1 MGTTFIIV
9 RSNHWH
15 GDELSQFSLWKST
28 CASSDSLSPICG
40 SILFGTASHKIK
52 KKSQNF
58 VTLPSRKKTLMI
70 YKIRIILDAQEDIF
84 RDIEIDASN
93 SMEEFHNAIAQSFG
107 FLGNEMASFYT
118 CDNEWNQDE
127 EIALF
132 DMSETGSDVR
142 LMNETFLEDV
152 TIFATLVLLYNHKCE
167 VRALD
172 DLWVKQCSLLLGVL
186 VIKQ

>member
-1 MGTTFIIV
+1 
-9 RSNHWH
+9 
-15 GDELSQFSLWKST
+15 
-28 CASSDSLSPICG
+28 
-40 SILFGTASHKIK
+40 
-52 KKSQNF
+52 
-58 VTLPSRKKTLMI
+58 MI

-84 RDIEIDASN
+84 RDIEIEASN

-118 CDNEWNQDE
+118 CDSEWKQDE

-152 TIFATLVLLYNHKCE
+152 MNSQSPKLIYVYDFLSMWTFFVELADIVENESGISYPNVLFSFGELPETPPEKNFKSEPTFDFDDTLENY
-167 VRALD
+167 D
-172 DLWVKQCSLLLGVL
+172 DLDFDENWN
-186 VIKQ
+186 